1 MLYLRST
8 LTFLVLL
15 VVVPGM
21 VVQAGP
27 IFDWGFSGPVR
38 SLI

>member
-15 VVVPGM
+15 VVVHGM
-21 VVQAGP
+21 DAQAGQM
-27 IFDWGFSGPVR
+27 FEWGFSGPVR